1 MKTSSLYSILL
12 LIGAAVLFTGC
23 TTRYAIRVDA
33 LAADSWQPRPGMTYQ
48 WISAID
54 GVSESDLFFQ
64 EVAAKLDLA
73 MMEKGFVRARPD
85 ATADMNI
92 FVSAHLSQPLIETR
106 TQTDP
111 IYARQSDRIAV
122 VSIPV
127 LNSQGQVVSYVHRS
141 VVVPGRTEFVG
152 TTRRSEQ
159 VTVFDKVLRM
169 SARKPPAAAGQ
180 PGEELWN
187 ISVALRSAN
196 TDYRSFLPYLLTAAM
211 PHIGTRTAGEIVIVI
226 PENDPSVQR
235 FFIR

>member
-1 MKTSSLYSILL
+1 MKTLSFSSTLL

-23 TTRYAIRVDA
+23 TTRHNVRVHA
-33 LAADSWQPRPGMTYQ
+33 LAADNWQPRPGMTYQ

-54 GVSESDLFFQ
+54 GVAESDLFFQ
-64 EVAAKLDLA
+64 EVAGTLDLA
-73 MMEKGFVRARPD
+73 MREKGFERANPD
-85 ATADMNI
+85 AVADMNI
-92 FVSAHLSQPLIETR
+92 FVSAHLSQPMIKTR
-106 TQTDP
+106 VHDDP
-111 IYARQSDRIAV
+111 IHLRHDRRAV

-141 VVVPGRTEFVG
+141 VWVPGHTEFVG
-152 TTRRSEQ
+152 TTRRSEH

-169 SARKPPAAAGQ
+169 SARKPAVSVGQ

-187 ISVALRSAN
+187 VSVALRSAS
-196 TDYRSFLPYLLTAAM
+196 TDYRSFLPYLLTAAL

-235 FFIR
+235 FVIP